1 MNEKQPDK
9 RALDDVNRYLYKKLK
24 EIRNI
29 TYDTLK
35 SIMNKDNYSQNNYK
49 ENIFKKIQYM
59 KNILKDMKNNL
70 CYFNH
75 NYREFIYISDKYID
89 NLEKTIHLYNII
101 KIIKL
106 WMLQF

>member
-89 NLEKTIHLYNII
+89 NLEKTIHLYNNQNY
-101 KIIKL
+101 KI
-106 WMLQF
+106 MDV

>member
-70 CYFNH
+70 CYFNQ
-75 NYREFIYISDKYID
+75 
-89 NLEKTIHLYNII
+89 L
-101 KIIKL
+101 
-106 WMLQF
+106 